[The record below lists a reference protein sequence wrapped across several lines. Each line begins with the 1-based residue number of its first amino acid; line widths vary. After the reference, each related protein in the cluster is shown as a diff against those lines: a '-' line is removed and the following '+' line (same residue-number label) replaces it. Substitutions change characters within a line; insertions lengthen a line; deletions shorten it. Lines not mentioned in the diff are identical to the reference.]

1 MTTVD
6 RMRRKN
12 FHIEPFVVVA
22 AFVLLAAG
30 GCQWLGNSG
39 RENVATV
46 GGAGISLADFNER
59 MEKKLSLM
67 ADVPSLNEKQV
78 VLLKADVLNEL
89 IDEKVMINRAD
100 KLGISVSDGELK
112 KRIEEI
118 KKDYPEEGFKEIF
131 KGRESHYR
139 TWKEELRKR
148 LILEILIHQE
158 VTPQITVTDEEILS
172 YIKSHAKEGISEERV
187 RISQILLPDREKAD
201 AVLERLNNGEDF
213 AKVAKDV
220 STDPEAEKEGDM
232 GFFSRGVLPEA
243 LDRVVFSLSPGKISK
258 VVETPYGYHI
268 IKVLEKEKGGE
279 VLSVKAREKVR
290 AKLKREKEERAYSE
304 WLGRLRSKAVVKI
317 NESVL
322 SKTGV
327 RKNQPAQK

>member
-1 MTTVD
+1 
-6 RMRRKN
+6 MRRKY
-12 FHIEPFVVVA
+12 FHIEPFMVVA

-46 GGAGISLADFNER
+46 DGAGISLADFNER

-118 KKDYPEEGFKEIF
+118 KKDYPEEEFKEIF
-131 KGRESHYR
+131 KGRKSHYR

-148 LILEILIHQE
+148 LILEKLIHQE

-172 YIKSHAKEGISEERV
+172 YIKSHAKEGISEEHV

-213 AKVAKDV
+213 AKVAKEL

-243 LDRVVFSLSPGKISK
+243 LDRVAFSLSPGKISK

-279 VLSVKAREKVR
+279 VLSAKAREKVR
-290 AKLKREKEERAYSE
+290 AKLKREKEEQAYSE

>member
-1 MTTVD
+1 
-6 RMRRKN
+6 MRRES
-12 FHIEPFVVVA
+12 FYIDTFMVVA
-22 AFVLLAAG
+22 VLALLAAG
-30 GCQWLGNSG
+30 GCQWFGNSG
-39 RENVATV
+39 RENIATV
-46 GGAGISLADFNER
+46 DGAGISLADFTER

-67 ADVPSLNEKQV
+67 ADAASLNEKQV

-100 KLGISVSDGELK
+100 KLGISVGDGELK

-118 KKDYPEEGFKEIF
+118 KKDYPDEGFKEIF
-131 KGRESHYR
+131 KGRESYYR

-148 LILEILIHQE
+148 LILEKLIHQE

-172 YIKSHAKEGISEERV
+172 YIKSHAKEGISKERV

-213 AKVAKDV
+213 DKVAKEV
-220 STDPEAEKEGDM
+220 STDSEAEKEGDM

-268 IKVLEKEKGGE
+268 VKVLEKEKSAE
-279 VLSVKAREKVR
+279 VLSAKARDKVR

-304 WLGRLRSKAVVKI
+304 WLGQLRSRAVVKI

-322 SKTGV
+322 SKTGG